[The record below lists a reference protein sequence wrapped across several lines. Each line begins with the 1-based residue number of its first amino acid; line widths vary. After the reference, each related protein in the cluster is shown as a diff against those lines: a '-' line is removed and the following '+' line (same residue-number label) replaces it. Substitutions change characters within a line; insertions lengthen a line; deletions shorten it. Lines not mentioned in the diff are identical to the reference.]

1 MSKPVTK
8 ETSPSMDAL
17 QHLEATGSKRD
28 VLEALSLM
36 IERAELGVGDRL
48 PPEVEIAKKL
58 NVGRSKVRE
67 ALVAW
72 QNMGIVTRNKKAG
85 TRLAAEVFS
94 KAIHLPVTVKLEAE
108 SLLRTHAVRRPL
120 EIEAVRVAAQ
130 NVTEQQGKT
139 ILARVAELMAIY
151 DANEDWRAADFR
163 FHNAIHEA
171 SGNPLFHQLIS
182 QIQEG
187 FHTIYDAPF
196 GQAHLGQ
203 ATIPLHPDLAQAI
216 ASGDGDKAAEIMG
229 RIMDMVEEEVRKVL
243 EGQDV

>member
-1 MSKPVTK
+1 MSKRSAG
-8 ETSPSMDAL
+8 ENGSEIDAL

-36 IERAELGVGDRL
+36 IERAQLGVGDRL

-94 KAIHLPVTVKLEAE
+94 QAIHLPLTVKIEAE
-108 SLLRTHAVRRPL
+108 SLLRTLAVRRPI
-120 EIEAVRVAAQ
+120 EIEAVKIATQ
-130 NVTEQQGKT
+130 NVSEQQGKI
-139 ILARVAELMAIY
+139 ILARAAELMAIY
-151 DANEDWRAADFR
+151 EAGEDWRAADAR
-163 FHNAIHEA
+163 FHAAIHDA
-171 SGNPLFHQLIS
+171 SGNPLFHQFSHL
-182 QIQEG
+182 IQES

-196 GQAHLGQ
+196 GQVHLGHE
-203 ATIPLHPDLAQAI
+203 TIPLHPSLAKAVV
-216 ASGDGDKAAEIMG
+216 SGDVETATKIMG
-229 RIMDMVEEEVRKVL
+229 QIMDMVEAEVRRVM
-243 EGQDV
+243 EGRDV